1 VSALE
6 LDAGLRRD
14 VRRLVLAGGLTVLA
28 IASLLLLKPRLY
40 LLAEMPLMLQVHF
53 GLILCCVMLGGA
65 LMIWRKGRM
74 FHRVGGWI
82 FVILIVA
89 STIGSAIPFLT
100 GDSPLGWAHAGI
112 LGPVLWLP
120 LGVMFAKRHDVARH
134 RLVMKILY
142 FGAMLVPGAFALL
155 PGRVL
160 WRVFV
165 GD

>member
-1 VSALE
+1 MSACE
-6 LDAGLRRD
+6 LNATLRRD
-14 VRRLVLAGGLTVLA
+14 LRRLALAGGLTVVA
-28 IASLLLLKPRLY
+28 ITLLLLLKPRLY

-53 GLILCCVMLGGA
+53 ALIVCCVMLGGA
-65 LMIWRKGRM
+65 LMIWRKGRV

-89 STIGSAIPFLT
+89 STIASAIPFLT
-100 GDSPLGWAHAGI
+100 GRSPLGWAHAGI
-112 LGPVLWLP
+112 IGPALWLP

-142 FGAMLVPGAFALL
+142 FGAMLVPGAVALL